1 MLIKRDLYLNIDDGI
16 IIMNI
21 FDFLLDPDSL
31 NY

>member
-1 MLIKRDLYLNIDDGI
+1 MLIKRDYSMSDDGI